1 MDEVTISEEDRRQ
14 LGRWAADCVER
25 ALPLFEAKA
34 PSDPR
39 PREAIEG
46 IRTFAGEG
54 KRTAKLRSVA
64 WAANAAARDV
74 EDPAATAAARAA
86 CHAAATPYIHPLATP
101 HQSKHVLGPAVY
113 AALARELATGND
125 TVVGDE
131 EIGWAVEHAP
141 PAVRELLRRMPARSP
156 GRSRLDT
163 LYYTL
168 DAALRHYPGRADGL
182 PVGEAERGEA

>member
-1 MDEVTISEEDRRQ
+1 MDEVTISEEDRRL

-34 PSDPR
+34 PSDSR

-46 IRTFAGEG
+46 IRAFVREG
-54 KRTAKLRSVA
+54 KRTARLRSLA
-64 WAANAAARDV
+64 WAAHAAAREVD
-74 EDPAATAAARAA
+74 DPAATAAARAA

-113 AALARELATGND
+113 GALARELGAEDD
-125 TVVGDE
+125 TAVGDE
-131 EIGWAVEHAP
+131 EIRWAIEHAP
-141 PAVRELLRRMPARSP
+141 PAVRELLRRMPARRP

-163 LYYTL
+163 LYYAL
-168 DAALRHYPGRADGL
+168 DEALRH
-182 PVGEAERGEA
+182 

>member
-1 MDEVTISEEDRRQ
+1 MDEVTISEEDRRL
-14 LGRWAADCVER
+14 LGLWAADCVER

-34 PSDPR
+34 PSDSR

-46 IRTFAGEG
+46 IRAFVREG
-54 KRTAKLRSVA
+54 KRTARLRSLA
-64 WAANAAARDV
+64 WAAHAAAREVD
-74 EDPAATAAARAA
+74 DPAATAAARAA

-113 AALARELATGND
+113 GALAHELAAAENADGN

-131 EIGWAVEHAP
+131 EIRWAIEHAP
-141 PAVRELLRRMPARSP
+141 TAVRELLRRMPARRP

-163 LYYTL
+163 LYYAL
-168 DAALRHYPGRADGL
+168 DEALRH
-182 PVGEAERGEA
+182 

>member
-14 LGRWAADCVER
+14 LGLWAADCVER

-46 IRTFAGEG
+46 IRAFVREG
-54 KRTAKLRSVA
+54 KRTAHLRSLA
-64 WAANAAARDV
+64 WAAHAAAREVD
-74 EDPAATAAARAA
+74 DPAATAAARAA

-113 AALARELATGND
+113 GALGHELAAGDGTGSAD
-125 TVVGDE
+125 DE
-131 EIGWAVEHAP
+131 ILWAIEHAP
-141 PAVRELLRRMPARSP
+141 QEVRALLRRMPARAP

-163 LYYTL
+163 LYHEL
-168 DAALRHYPGRADGL
+168 DAALRR
-182 PVGEAERGEA
+182 

>member
-1 MDEVTISEEDRRQ
+1 MDEVTISEEDRRL

-34 PSDPR
+34 PSDGR

-46 IRTFAGEG
+46 IRAFVREG
-54 KRTAKLRSVA
+54 KRTARLRSLA
-64 WAANAAARDV
+64 WAAHAAAREVD
-74 EDPAATAAARAA
+74 DPAATAAARAA

-113 AALARELATGND
+113 GALARELGAEND
-125 TVVGDE
+125 TAVGDE
-131 EIGWAVEHAP
+131 EIRWAIEHAP
-141 PAVRELLRRMPARSP
+141 TAVRELLRRMPARRP

-163 LYYTL
+163 LYYAL
-168 DAALRHYPGRADGL
+168 DEALRH
-182 PVGEAERGEA
+182 

>member
-1 MDEVTISEEDRRQ
+1 MDEVTITEEDRRL
-14 LGRWAADCVER
+14 LGLWAADCVQR

-34 PSDPR
+34 PSDTR

-46 IRTFAGEG
+46 IRAYVDEG
-54 KRTAKLRSVA
+54 KRTAKLRSLA
-64 WAANAAARDV
+64 WAAQAAAREVD
-74 EDPAATAAARAA
+74 DQAATAAARAA

-113 AALARELATGND
+113 EALAHELAAGGD
-125 TVVGDE
+125 TDVGDE
-131 EIGWAVEHAP
+131 EIRWAIEHAP

-163 LYYTL
+163 LYYAL
-168 DAALRHYPGRADGL
+168 DTGLRR
-182 PVGEAERGEA
+182 

>member
-1 MDEVTISEEDRRQ
+1 MDKVTISEEDRRQ
-14 LGRWAADCVER
+14 LGLWAADCVER

-34 PSDPR
+34 PADPR

-46 IRTFAGEG
+46 IRAFAREG
-54 KRTAKLRSVA
+54 SGRTAKLRSLA

-74 EDPAATAAARAA
+74 DDPAATAAARAA

-113 AALARELATGND
+113 EALARELA
-125 TVVGDE
+125 VGDAAGADE
-131 EIGWAVEHAP
+131 EIRWAIEHAP
-141 PAVRELLRRMPARSP
+141 QEVRALLRQMPARSP

-163 LYYTL
+163 LYYEL
-168 DAALRHYPGRADGL
+168 DAALRRS
-182 PVGEAERGEA
+182 E